1 MNKKK
6 TLMILFL
13 VMAVMAVCSVAFA
26 SNVDVPWNAPL
37 ERLVNALSSKTAL
50 LISCIGLFFAG
61 GMLIFGGDLGTFGK
75 SIFMVVLISSILGAL
90 MNVMSV
96 FMTTQG
102 ALIS

>member
-1 MNKKK
+1 
-6 TLMILFL
+6 
-13 VMAVMAVCSVAFA
+13 
-26 SNVDVPWNAPL
+26 
-37 ERLVNALSSKTAL
+37 
-50 LISCIGLFFAG
+50 
-61 GMLIFGGDLGTFGK
+61 MLIFGGDLGTFGK